1 MLSNK
6 AIRSVFFKYN
16 NTIPSSL
23 PSRGQRALPFTY
35 LLLLPSSAGLLGRGR
50 GLQGF
55 AILFPLLL
63 LSFLFFS
70 LDGKGGGVDNA
81 LRGKGGER
89 GGGEGDEIQS
99 IKAALIY

>member
-6 AIRSVFFKYN
+6 AIRSVFLKYKY
-16 NTIPSSL
+16 TLPSSL

-55 AILFPLLL
+55 ATLFPLLF

-70 LDGKGGGVDNA
+70 LDGKGGGVDDA
-81 LRGKGGER
+81 LREKGGDR
-89 GGGEGDEIQS
+89 RGGEGDEIKS

>member
-55 AILFPLLL
+55 STLSSL
-63 LSFLFFS
+63 LSFLFYS
-70 LDGKGGGVDNA
+70 LGKGGGIDDA

-99 IKAALIY
+99 IKAAVIY